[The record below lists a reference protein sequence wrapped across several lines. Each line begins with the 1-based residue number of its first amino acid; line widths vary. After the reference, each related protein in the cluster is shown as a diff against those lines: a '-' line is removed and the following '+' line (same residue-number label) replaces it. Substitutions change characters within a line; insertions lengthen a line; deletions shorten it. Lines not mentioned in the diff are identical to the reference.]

1 MPEYIGDH
9 SRLTRKQVL
18 VALAGLFVLSVFL
31 MVSIWLVIDSNN
43 RFNIPTR
50 KPIPIPDKTDISAPG
65 GPPNDS
71 GPRNFMISC
80 ANPDGYGVTL
90 QAQGS
95 TSWSNT
101 ENSVTAFGQVSVS
114 GITYNGNS
122 VIGSYDAYIALSQ
135 WRCEGCPGTAPP
147 SPLVCGSCT
156 EIQPYP
162 TGINT
167 IPTISVTSQIT
178 NGCGT
183 VQSDITF
190 RSVMLTR
197 EGENDPFIGGFDCG
211 GYPEISSIAQFFCI
225 DPTVTPTA
233 TSTNTPTLTPTSSA
247 APTNTPT
254 ITPSL
259 TPTRTPTVT
268 LTSTP
273 TRTPTSTPTRTPT
286 STITQTP
293 TATPTGTL
301 SPSPTPTRTPS
312 PTITPTPTPTTPA
325 IGELVIAKEF
335 TAYNVV
341 DGKTYANYRIR
352 VGNEGQIGS
361 VLQNIV
367 IDDVV
372 SAGSTISGTI
382 YTPGVIMELTTS
394 TTFRARIASLYG
406 SAAEGIIIAVEI
418 PTTGPTC
425 PGNNSITV
433 RQYPPGGTVPPA
445 IFNQQV
451 IPPDNTICVSAT
463 NTPTPTPST
472 SGTPTHTPTP
482 SLTYT
487 PTPTPSASPT
497 LLPSVTDTPTPT
509 PTLTLTPT
517 ETPTGTLSPS
527 PTPTVTNTPT
537 PTPLLGEIG
546 NYVWEDSN
554 DNGLQ
559 DAGEPIISAAYVQLM
574 NCTQNT
580 VAYSTTT
587 TNNQGN
593 YLFSNLISRCYRVK
607 FYPVS
612 GYTMCTKQHI
622 DPNKPDLDSDAG
634 SDWISQAIN
643 LGVGESNLTIDACMR
658 KVAVTTDLSLTKTVS
673 DTEPALW
680 SDVTFTLTVK
690 NEGGTDATN
699 VKVKDYLPSGFLFV
713 SATAVDDTSATYDSI
728 ENMWNIGT
736 VTRGTSKVLKLVAK
750 VISISNLT
758 NIAEVYSMHEHD
770 IDSTPNNLVTTEDDY
785 ASVTLIAK
793 LSGDQKGALADTGV
807 ASILTFGIGS
817 SLLIAA
823 IAIEEMRGRMSYRDL
838 EDDEDD

>member
-1 MPEYIGDH
+1 MPEYLGDH
-9 SRLTRKQVL
+9 SRVSRKQVL

-43 RFNIPTR
+43 RLNIPAR

-71 GPRNFMISC
+71 GPRSFVISC
-80 ANPDGYGVTL
+80 TNPDGFGVTL

-114 GITYNGNS
+114 DITYNGTS
-122 VIGSYDAYIALSQ
+122 VIGSYDAHITLSQ
-135 WRCEGCPGTAPP
+135 WRCEGCPGTTPP
-147 SPLVCGSCT
+147 TQLVCGSCV
-156 EIQPYP
+156 EVQPYP
-162 TGINT
+162 TGINI

-178 NGCGT
+178 SGCGT
-183 VQSDITF
+183 VQSDVTF
-190 RSVMLTR
+190 RTVMLSN
-197 EGENDPFIGGFDCG
+197 EGQSNPFIGNFNCG
-211 GYPEISSIAQFFCI
+211 GNPEFSAIAQFFCV
-225 DPTVTPTA
+225 DPTVTPTV
-233 TSTNTPTLTPTSSA
+233 TPTNTPTLTPTSSA

-254 ITPSL
+254 RTPTL
-259 TPTRTPTVT
+259 TPTRTPTMTPTNTPT
-268 LTSTP
+268 LTRTPTPTITSTP
-273 TRTPTSTPTRTPT
+273 TL
-286 STITQTP
+286 
-293 TATPTGTL
+293 TPTGTL
-301 SPSPTPTRTPS
+301 SPTLTPTRTPT
-312 PTITPTPTPTTPA
+312 PTITPTPTPTTA
-325 IGELVIAKEF
+325 AVGALVVGKEF

-352 VGNEGQIGS
+352 VGNEGQVGS
-361 VLQNIV
+361 VLENIV

-382 YTPGVIMELTTS
+382 YTPGVVMESTTS

-406 SAAEGIIIAVEI
+406 SAAEGIVIAVEI

-425 PGNNSITV
+425 PGSNSISV
-433 RQYPPGGTVPPA
+433 RQYPPGGTVPPS

-451 IPPDNTICVSAT
+451 IPPDNTICASAT
-463 NTPTPTPST
+463 NTPTPTPSI

-487 PTPTPSASPT
+487 PTPTPTASPT
-497 LLPSVTDTPTPT
+497 LLPTVTDTPTPT

-559 DAGEPIISAAYVQLM
+559 DAGEPIISAAYVQLL
-574 NCTQNT
+574 NCTQST
-580 VAYSTTT
+580 VAYTTT
-587 TNNQGN
+587 NTNNQGN
-593 YLFSNLISRCYRVK
+593 YLFSNLTSRCYRVK

-622 DPNKPDLDSDAG
+622 DPNKTDLDSDAG
-634 SDWISQAIN
+634 SDWISQEIN

-658 KVAVTTDLSLTKTVS
+658 KNNITTDLSLTKTVS
-673 DTEPALW
+673 NTEPAVW

-713 SATAVDDTSATYDSI
+713 SATAVDDSSATYDSI

-758 NIAEVYSMHEHD
+758 NIAEVYSMQEHD
-770 IDSTPNNLVTTEDDY
+770 IDSTPNNLNTSEDDY

>member
-1 MPEYIGDH
+1 MPEYLGNH
-9 SRLTRKQVL
+9 SRVSRKQVF
-18 VALAGLFVLSVFL
+18 VAFAGLFVLSLFL

-43 RFNIPTR
+43 RFNIPAR

-71 GPRNFMISC
+71 GNTNFTIIC
-80 ANPDGYGVTL
+80 ENPERFKVTM
-90 QAQGS
+90 QAQGR
-95 TSWSNT
+95 TSWSEPNSSTTAIGSINT
-101 ENSVTAFGQVSVS
+101 TSIEHYNESTSRYDDVSS
-114 GITYNGNS
+114 
-122 VIGSYDAYIALSQ
+122 SYDAYVALTRFQ
-135 WRCEGCPGTAPP
+135 CNGCPGTSPP
-147 SPLVCGSCT
+147 TPLVCSSCT
-156 EIQPYP
+156 QVEPLA

-167 IPTISVTSQIT
+167 ITDTSVTTALGSD
-178 NGCGT
+178 CGT
-183 VQSDITF
+183 VQSDVNF
-190 RSVMLTR
+190 NSVRLTYQSQSQ
-197 EGENDPFIGGFDCG
+197 PIISGFTCT
-211 GYPEISSIAQFFCI
+211 YPNPANTYIPEEISSIAQFFCI

-233 TSTNTPTLTPTSSA
+233 TPTNTPTLTPTSST
-247 APTNTPT
+247 APTN
-254 ITPSL
+254 TPSL
-259 TPTRTPTVT
+259 TPTF
-268 LTSTP
+268 TP
-273 TRTPTSTPTRTPT
+273 TRTPTLTPTITPT
-286 STITQTP
+286 P
-293 TATPTGTL
+293 TVTPTGTL
-301 SPSPTPTRTPS
+301 SPTL
-312 PTITPTPTPTTPA
+312 TPTPTPTTPA
-325 IGELVIAKEF
+325 IGALVVGKEF

-341 DGKTYANYRIR
+341 DGKTYANYRIH
-352 VGNEGQIGS
+352 VGNEGQVGS
-361 VLQNIV
+361 VLENIV

-382 YTPGVIMELTTS
+382 YTPGVVMESTTS

-406 SAAEGIIIAVEI
+406 TAAEGIVMAVEI
-418 PTTGPTC
+418 PTTGLTC
-425 PGNNSITV
+425 PGSNTITV

-445 IFNQQV
+445 LFTQQV
-451 IPPDNTICVSAT
+451 VPPDNTICVSPSH
-463 NTPTPTPST
+463 TPTPTATITGTAST
-472 SGTPTHTPTP
+472 
-482 SLTYT
+482 
-487 PTPTPSASPT
+487 
-497 LLPSVTDTPTPT
+497 TPTPT
-509 PTLTLTPT
+509 PTHTVTPTPTNTPTILPTMTETPTPTPTTTLTPT
-517 ETPTGTLSPS
+517 ETPTGTL
-527 PTPTVTNTPT
+527 TPTETPTATNTPT
-537 PTPLLGEIG
+537 PTPVRGEIG

-559 DAGEPIISAAYVQLM
+559 DAGEPVISAAYVQLL
-574 NCTQNT
+574 NCTQST

-587 TNNQGN
+587 TNNQGS

-622 DPNKPDLDSDAG
+622 DPNKTDLDSDAG
-634 SDWISQAIN
+634 SDWISQEIN

-658 KVAVTTDLSLTKTVS
+658 KNNITTDLSLTKTVS
-673 DTEPALW
+673 NTEPAVW

-736 VTRGTSKVLKLVAK
+736 VARGTSKVLKLVAK

-758 NIAEVYSMHEHD
+758 NIAEVYSMQEHD
-770 IDSTPNNLVTTEDDY
+770 IDSTPNNLNTSEDDY

-793 LSGDQKGALADTGV
+793 ISGDQKGALADTGV

-838 EDDEDD
+838 EDEDDD